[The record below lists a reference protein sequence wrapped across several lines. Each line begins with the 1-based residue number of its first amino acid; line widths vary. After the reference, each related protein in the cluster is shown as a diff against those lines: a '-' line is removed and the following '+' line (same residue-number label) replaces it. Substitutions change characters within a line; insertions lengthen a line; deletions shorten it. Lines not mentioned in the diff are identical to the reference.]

1 MLSCP
6 PLSAAE
12 GSNVTNK
19 WFTRLCA
26 GQEIVNRFLGLRIT
40 YIHSL
45 TLASSN
51 LDVVVCIAWHKITM
65 CRL

>member
-45 TLASSN
+45 TLAI
-51 LDVVVCIAWHKITM
+51 DVVVCIAWHKITM